1 MTRSNDTPRHL
12 IVLGHPRDGSFNH
25 QVAATYARAVQT
37 YWQDAEVRDLYAL
50 GFDPLLR
57 ADGRPDA
64 KLEREIERVRAC
76 DILVFVYPI
85 WFGTPPAIVKGY
97 VERVL
102 GAGFEPA
109 QLRSGERGP
118 LAGKRFLTLST
129 SATSLPW
136 LNERGQWH
144 SLRQAFDRY
153 LTELF
158 RFRAAEHIHLD
169 LVAQG
174 VSETYLAELLDRVAM
189 AARYMCSE
197 IAQARHSAAAT
208 AAVARRAARLKA
220 AEPAMAE
227 MV

>member
-1 MTRSNDTPRHL
+1 MTIPNEKPRHL

-25 QVAATYARAVQT
+25 QVAETYADAVRAH
-37 YWQDAEVRDLYAL
+37 WQDAEVRDLYAL
-50 GFDPLLR
+50 GFDPVL
-57 ADGRPDA
+57 RPDA
-64 KLEREIERVRAC
+64 PPDLALEREIELVRAC
-76 DILVFVYPI
+76 DTLVFVYPI
-85 WFGTPPAIVKGY
+85 WFGTPPAIIKGY

-109 QLRSGERGP
+109 RLKSGERGP

-158 RFRAAEHIHLD
+158 HFRAAEHIHLD
-169 LVAQG
+169 LVAEG
-174 VSETYLAELLDRVAM
+174 ASKTYILELLDRVAM
-189 AARYMCSE
+189 SARYMCSE
-197 IAQARHSAAAT
+197 IAQERHAGEAAA
-208 AAVARRAARLKA
+208 ALARQATRRGSPEPLA
-220 AEPAMAE
+220 AE
-227 MV
+227 VV

>member
-1 MTRSNDTPRHL
+1 MPISEEKPRHL

-25 QVAATYARAVQT
+25 QVAETYARVVKTHGQE
-37 YWQDAEVRDLYAL
+37 AEVRDLYAL

-57 ADGRPDA
+57 LDGGLDA
-64 KLEREIERVRAC
+64 KLEHEIELVRAC
-76 DILVFVYPI
+76 DMLVFVYPI
-85 WFGTPPAIVKGY
+85 WFGTPPAIIKGY

-102 GAGFEPA
+102 GAGFQPA
-109 QLRSGERGP
+109 ELKSGERGP

-153 LTELF
+153 LAELF

-169 LVAQG
+169 LVAEG
-174 VSETYLAELLDRVAM
+174 ASETYLLELLDRVAM
-189 AARYMCSE
+189 AARCMCSE
-197 IAQARHSAAAT
+197 IAAERHAGAAAAALTRQAARHDT
-208 AAVARRAARLKA
+208 
-220 AEPAMAE
+220 AEPARAE
-227 MV
+227 VV

>member
-1 MTRSNDTPRHL
+1 MTNSDDKPRHL

-25 QVAATYARAVQT
+25 QVAGTYARVVKAH
-37 YWQDAEVRDLYAL
+37 WQDAEVRDLYAL
-50 GFDPLLR
+50 GFDPLLSL
-57 ADGRPDA
+57 DQLTDPV
-64 KLEREIERVRAC
+64 LEREIELVRAC

-85 WFGTPPAIVKGY
+85 WFGTPPAIIKGY

-109 QLRSGERGP
+109 QLKSAERGP

-169 LVAQG
+169 SVAVG
-174 VSETYLAELLDRVAM
+174 ASETYLLELLDRVAM

-197 IAQARHSAAAT
+197 IAAERHSAAAT
-208 AAVARRAARLKA
+208 AAVARQTTRLGA
-220 AEPAMAE
+220 DEPATIE
-227 MV
+227 VV

>member
-1 MTRSNDTPRHL
+1 MTISNQTPRHL

-25 QVAATYARAVQT
+25 QVAETYARVVKAH
-37 YWQDAEVRDLYAL
+37 WQDAEVRDLYAL

-57 ADGRPDA
+57 ADDAPDPD
-64 KLEREIERVRAC
+64 LEREIELARAC

-85 WFGTPPAIVKGY
+85 WFGTPPAIIKGY

-109 QLRSGERGP
+109 QLKSGERGP

-169 LVAQG
+169 LVAEG
-174 VSETYLAELLDRVAM
+174 ASKTYLLELLDRVAM
-189 AARYMCSE
+189 TARYMCSE
-197 IAQARHSAAAT
+197 IAAERHSAAAT
-208 AAVARRAARLKA
+208 AAVARQSSRREA

-227 MV
+227 VV